1 MGRLLGKNSLVHFV
15 LLSDSGLQFNS
26 YCSDKAHGLIIFLR
40 DSGLGGARGWPRRLF
55 LELGPLQIR
64 FGSTYNR
71 LIALSLREAST
82 ETIVASRM
90 GLKVIIVGGGIAGL
104 AAVRVPKTSSNS

>member
-1 MGRLLGKNSLVHFV
+1 M
-15 LLSDSGLQFNS
+15 
-26 YCSDKAHGLIIFLR
+26 
-40 DSGLGGARGWPRRLF
+40 
-55 LELGPLQIR
+55 QIS

-104 AAVRVPKTSSNS
+104 AAVRLPKTSSNS

>member
-55 LELGPLQIR
+55 LDWDPC
-64 FGSTYNR
+64 
-71 LIALSLREAST
+71 
-82 ETIVASRM
+82 
-90 GLKVIIVGGGIAGL
+90 K
-104 AAVRVPKTSSNS
+104 